1 MPGDEISETLQ
12 GWKKMGHMR
21 GVLVIKTT
29 IGSCQAPVTAL
40 SGATEIYACGMVH
53 NKHENKSLE
62 CSSNNDVFEA
72 GLRCPMIFLF
82 YLWAKRWGS
91 CVIWHSLLSLLLCA
105 AY

>member
-1 MPGDEISETLQ
+1 MGGVCGIETT
-12 GWKKMGHMR
+12 ME
-21 GVLVIKTT
+21 
-29 IGSCQAPVTAL
+29 SCQMPVTAL

-62 CSSNNDVFEA
+62 CSSNNDVFGT
-72 GLRCPMIFLF
+72 GLCCPMTFLF

-91 CVIWHSLLSLLLCA
+91 CVLWHSLLSLLLCA